1 VSNHVAFDSEILRQK
16 AKLVLQRG
24 RAMMRWCCVLVGLWM
39 VLGSAGDVPGQNR
52 PAPRTPANPDWYD
65 YERVGRRP
73 TINGR
78 PAQEKMHA
86 YEERAG
92 AIFSNRPVTRRGTA
106 LPTAPQ
112 RSSRRSVTSYRPVA
126 SMLAPEILAQEA
138 DGDPRQVRRFYEE
151 ALREYRR
158 GLVEEGWPVEDVGSA
173 IAVYL
178 NNHYTIVFGQ
188 PMPSGVPYALYE
200 LFQGIL
206 SEDQDFM
213 ASSDRERQLLAES
226 LAILATAMYS
236 QYTSADGRERERLRQ
251 QARANLESFTGQS
264 AEEFRELVLAI
275 RDQL

>member
-1 VSNHVAFDSEILRQK
+1 
-16 AKLVLQRG
+16 
-24 RAMMRWCCVLVGLWM
+24 
-39 VLGSAGDVPGQNR
+39 
-52 PAPRTPANPDWYD
+52 
-65 YERVGRRP
+65 
-73 TINGR
+73 
-78 PAQEKMHA
+78 
-86 YEERAG
+86 
-92 AIFSNRPVTRRGTA
+92 
-106 LPTAPQ
+106 
-112 RSSRRSVTSYRPVA
+112 
-126 SMLAPEILAQEA
+126 
-138 DGDPRQVRRFYEE
+138 
-151 ALREYRR
+151 
-158 GLVEEGWPVEDVGSA
+158 LVEEGWPVEDVGSA

-264 AEEFRELVLAI
+264 AEEFRDLVLAI

>member
-1 VSNHVAFDSEILRQK
+1 MLNVCRV
-16 AKLVLQRG
+16 VL
-24 RAMMRWCCVLVGLWM
+24 GLWM
-39 VLGSAGDVPGQNR
+39 VLGGVIWVPGQSR
-52 PAPRTPANPDWYD
+52 PASRPPANPDWYD

-78 PAQEKMHA
+78 PAREKNAHL
-86 YEERAG
+86 RGAG
-92 AIFSNRPVTRRGTA
+92 RGNFFSDRPVTRRGTTF
-106 LPTAPQ
+106 PNAPQ
-112 RSSRRSVTSYRPVA
+112 RGPRRSVTSYRPVA
-126 SMLAPEILAQEA
+126 DMLAPEILAQEA
-138 DGDPRQVRRFYEE
+138 DGDPLQVRRFYEE

-158 GLVEEGWPVEDVGSA
+158 GLVEQGWPVEDVGSA

-178 NNHYTIVFGQ
+178 NNHYTVVFGQ
-188 PMPSGVPYALYE
+188 PMPPGVPYALYE

-206 SEDQDFM
+206 GNDGDFT

-264 AEEFRELVLAI
+264 AEEFRDLVLAI